1 MTRLSHH
8 LRSNLVAY
16 LALFVALGGTSYAA
30 VNLPTGSVGNR
41 QIRNHSITPIK
52 FDPSRINGS
61 LRYWAVIDGNGRVL
75 ESSSPKPRTFG
86 FGSGEGEVNWG
97 RLHQICFPLATVNDS
112 TPEVISTLLAGELRV
127 QTFAPSGAQTP
138 RVIDVALL
146 CAH

>member
-41 QIRNHSITPIK
+41 QIKNHSITPIK
-52 FDPSRINGS
+52 FDPSRIKGS

-75 ESSSPKPRTFG
+75 ESSSPRPRTFG
-86 FGSGEGEVNWG
+86 FGSGGGVVNWG
-97 RLHQICFPLATVNDS
+97 PLHQICFPLATLNDVA
-112 TPEVISTLLAGELRV
+112 PGFVSTLLAGDLRV
-127 QTFAPSGAQTP
+127 QTYDLSGAPAART
-138 RVIDVALL
+138 VDVAMF
-146 CAH
+146 CTS